1 LEEQREKL
9 EMLVV
14 ENVDLKKRAL
24 DYEDEAKRLRKQAK
38 QLQGQLDLQ
47 DDFKLQLEKAQQEL
61 KWSETQLKSKD
72 IEVEEIRKTISNLQ
86 RALVQ

>member
-1 LEEQREKL
+1 
-9 EMLVV
+9 MLVV

-47 DDFKLQLEKAQQEL
+47 DDFKLQLEKA
-61 KWSETQLKSKD
+61 
-72 IEVEEIRKTISNLQ
+72 
-86 RALVQ
+86 